1 MGKFAFANRKLDL
14 MAASE

>member
-14 MAASE
+14 MAAAE